1 VHDLTSSE
9 GQISVLR
16 VRGPKWYRVI
26 SLTAANAVAEAQG
39 MPGMHRHTLSDRH
52 VLITYMY
59 YISVFVLKKRKE
71 ITWITDDAIS
81 ITEAGS

>member
-1 VHDLTSSE
+1 M
-9 GQISVLR
+9 
-16 VRGPKWYRVI
+16 
-26 SLTAANAVAEAQG
+26 AEAQG
-39 MPGMHRHTLSDRH
+39 SDRH

>member
-1 VHDLTSSE
+1 MVFAKKNYSSKHLSKGYGPAVHDLTSSE

-39 MPGMHRHTLSDRH
+39 MPGMHRHTC
-52 VLITYMY
+52 LIGMY
-59 YISVFVLKKRKE
+59 
-71 ITWITDDAIS
+71 
-81 ITEAGS
+81 